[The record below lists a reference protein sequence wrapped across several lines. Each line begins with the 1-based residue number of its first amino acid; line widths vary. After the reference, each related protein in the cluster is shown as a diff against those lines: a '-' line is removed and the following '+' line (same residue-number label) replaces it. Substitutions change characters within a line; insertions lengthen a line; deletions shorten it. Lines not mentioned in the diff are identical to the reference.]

1 MLDTLIRNGYSW
13 TDLNEMTQEDLYDLI
28 NAKAE
33 LKKARQRKNER
44 GQQNEG
50 TLSLEDFIKKL

>member
-50 TLSLEDFIKKL
+50 TLSLEDFIEKL

>member
-50 TLSLEDFIKKL
+50 PLPLEDFIKKL

>member
-1 MLDTLIRNGYSW
+1 MLDTLIRNWYSW

>member
-13 TDLNEMTQEDLYDLI
+13 IDLNEMTQEDLYDLI